1 MKVEHL
7 VLALNLVCFL
17 WYLSTP
23 GWSRD
28 PGKVLYWLGA
38 TILVIG
44 LLKMKG

>member
-7 VLALNLVCFL
+7 VLVLNLGCFL
-17 WYLSTP
+17 WYLATYGKSHE
-23 GWSRD
+23 

-38 TILVIG
+38 TILMIG